1 MMYYNLGI
9 IIIFI
14 LYFIYDLNSIH
25 WHLKI
30 FNKLFMIGS
39 IAFIVLNGL
48 ILYKFLPTIT
58 ITFINVFLLI
68 FAIAFLGLLIYTL
81 FFALPFTS
89 TYVKISSKPKVV
101 RTGVYSL
108 SRHIG
113 VFWFILMYLCIGI
126 VINATAFTVFASLAC
141 LLNILYIIFQDNY
154 TFMIQFD
161 DYADYK
167 KTVPFLI
174 PNFKNYQ
181 HKGE

>member
-9 IIIFI
+9 IIFFI

-81 FFALPFTS
+81 FFVNFLHLP
-89 TYVKISSKPKVV
+89 V
-101 RTGVYSL
+101 RTWSEIAFLGPPPILNMSL
-108 SRHIG
+108 
-113 VFWFILMYLCIGI
+113 FM
-126 VINATAFTVFASLAC
+126 
-141 LLNILYIIFQDNY
+141 LLI
-154 TFMIQFD
+154 
-161 DYADYK
+161 
-167 KTVPFLI
+167 FLI
-174 PNFKNYQ
+174 
-181 HKGE
+181 